1 MFSYYNP
8 SKIVFE
14 TGILKN
20 KKRLKDIIGEGD
32 YCIFT
37 YSDKVFQ
44 KYTNQIIEALGKPK
58 LVIDNILPNPDY
70 KNLREISKS
79 FRTKCSN
86 IKFAIALGGGSVI
99 DTAKFIVLGKGD
111 FTKTVEY
118 LEKKVSSFKSTDIDL
133 ISIPTTAGTGSELTL
148 SLIHI

>member
-79 FRTKCSN
+79 FNASKSGRIRSMSWSAVGMNSTGINRGCILTIIRMRKSE
-86 IKFAIALGGGSVI
+86 IKTCHL
-99 DTAKFIVLGKGD
+99 LRN
-111 FTKTVEY
+111 
-118 LEKKVSSFKSTDIDL
+118 
-133 ISIPTTAGTGSELTL
+133 
-148 SLIHI
+148 SLL

>member
-79 FRTKCSN
+79 FRTKCNN

-118 LEKKVSSFKSTDIDL
+118 LGKKGIFFQVYRY
-133 ISIPTTAGTGSELTL
+133 
-148 SLIHI
+148 

>member
-70 KNLREISKS
+70 RI
-79 FRTKCSN
+79 
-86 IKFAIALGGGSVI
+86 
-99 DTAKFIVLGKGD
+99 
-111 FTKTVEY
+111 
-118 LEKKVSSFKSTDIDL
+118 
-133 ISIPTTAGTGSELTL
+133 
-148 SLIHI
+148 